1 LTAAA
6 AGSDNSV
13 FGPGAGYPAV
23 PAVKQEG
30 LFVSYQYK
38 ELKHKRMADLR
49 QIASG
54 IEHEAV
60 KGYTQL
66 NKQQLLDALC
76 AALSIDKHEHH
87 DVVGVDKRI
96 VKTEIR
102 ELKKKRDEAVKA
114 HNHSELKSVRRQIHK
129 LKRTIRKALV

>member
-1 LTAAA
+1 M
-6 AGSDNSV
+6 
-13 FGPGAGYPAV
+13 
-23 PAVKQEG
+23 
-30 LFVSYQYK
+30 SYQYK
-38 ELKHKRMADLR
+38 ELKHMRMADLR

-76 AALSIDKHEHH
+76 AALGIDKHEHH
-87 DVVGVDKRI
+87 DVVGVDKHK

-114 HNHSELKSVRRQIHK
+114 NNHSELKSVRRQIHK

>member
-1 LTAAA
+1 M
-6 AGSDNSV
+6 S
-13 FGPGAGYPAV
+13 F
-23 PAVKQEG
+23 E
-30 LFVSYQYK
+30 YK

-54 IEHEAV
+54 IQHEAV
-60 KGYTQL
+60 AGYTQL

-76 AALSIDKHEHH
+76 TALHIDKHEHH
-87 DVVGVDKRI
+87 DVVGLDKSK

-102 ELKKKRDEAVKA
+102 ALKKKRDEAVTA
-114 HNHSELKSVRRQIHK
+114 HNHSELKSVRREIHR